1 MKAFTMKPFKPGRF
15 FFLKAALIILF
26 GAALGVFFLRAPV
39 LIITDDSFNSLY
51 GSLRSWLSR
60 FESSFSLG
68 RRVIPV
74 QVSES
79 AAPEVVVLA
88 VEAVSSSPHAVLF
101 PYRYYEAGR
110 HYKEKFSGVLVLILG
125 NKKGEVPEGEGL
137 VPVYTARETDFYRAG
152 LCAGLLAK
160 EGKNGDV
167 LVFSDGSIPAGE
179 KEAFMAGLRA
189 RAFIRNPVYAA
200 LDTDYQNY
208 DDVSCV
214 VLAGPAAHFFAK
226 NHGLPVLLFSWLDPA
241 LTPAEVKVIF
251 DDSPWALAAG
261 AIKAVEQGAEA
272 VFLPSRVLIPQG
284 RTGKDTR
291 RALAGFV
298 REEMPQ

>member
-1 MKAFTMKPFKPGRF
+1 MKPFKPGRF
-15 FFLKAALIILF
+15 FFLKIALVILF
-26 GAALGVFFLRAPV
+26 GAVLGVFFLRRPV

-74 QVSES
+74 PVSES
-79 AAPEVVVLA
+79 AAPEVAVLA
-88 VEAVSSSPHAVLF
+88 VEAVSSSPYAVLF
-101 PYRYYEAGR
+101 PYRYHEAGR
-110 HYKEKFSGVLVLILG
+110 HYKEKFSGVPVLILG
-125 NKKGEVPEGEGL
+125 SKKGEFPAGEGL
-137 VPVYTARETDFYRAG
+137 VPVYAARETDFYRAG

-167 LVFSDGSIPAGE
+167 LVFSNGTIPAGE
-179 KEAFMAGLRA
+179 KEAFLEGLKA

-200 LDTDYQNY
+200 LDADYQNY
-208 DDVSCV
+208 QDVSCV
-214 VLAGPAAHFFAK
+214 VLAGPATRFFAESR
-226 NHGLPVLLFSWLDPA
+226 GLPVILFSWLDPA
-241 LTPAEVKVIF
+241 LTPAEDKVIF

-261 AIKAVEQGAEA
+261 AVKAVVRGAEE
-272 VFLPSRVLIPQG
+272 VFLPCRALIPRG

-291 RALAGFV
+291 RALAGLV
-298 REEMPQ
+298 REEMSQ